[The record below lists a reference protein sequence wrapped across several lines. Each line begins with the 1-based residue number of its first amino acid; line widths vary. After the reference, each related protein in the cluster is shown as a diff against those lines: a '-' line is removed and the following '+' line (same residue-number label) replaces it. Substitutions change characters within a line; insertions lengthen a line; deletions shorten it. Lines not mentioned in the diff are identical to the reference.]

1 MFFTTKE
8 LKAFSQSYR
17 EARAEYNESQ
27 QDLVRNIQQI
37 ASTYAPVFELIEEAL
52 AEIDALLSLAHAS
65 VRPFPLL
72 AVIFETALPQL
83 ASMPDLDSSLQSDRL
98 ACADL
103 QPLQTVLRR
112 PRIGRR

>member
-1 MFFTTKE
+1 MLQAAGGGVFFTTKE

-65 VRPFPLL
+65 VRPFPFLALL
-72 AVIFETALPQL
+72 SFFRTFAAEQLLPG
-83 ASMPDLDSSLQSDRL
+83 A
-98 ACADL
+98 
-103 QPLQTVLRR
+103 
-112 PRIGRR
+112 